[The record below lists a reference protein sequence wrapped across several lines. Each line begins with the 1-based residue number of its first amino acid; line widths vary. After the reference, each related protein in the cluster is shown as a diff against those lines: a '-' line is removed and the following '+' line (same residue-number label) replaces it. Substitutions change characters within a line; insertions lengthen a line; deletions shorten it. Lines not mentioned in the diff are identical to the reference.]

1 MQKQLLPGKRSNSG
15 KDNISEVKTVSPESF
30 LVVQWL
36 GLPASIA
43 EGTRLIPA
51 LETNILQAAKAS
63 APYSLCSETKS
74 SHLNEIPA
82 DHN

>member
-43 EGTRLIPA
+43 EGTRLLPA
-51 LETNILQAAKAS
+51 LETNILQAAKRKKKNS
-63 APYSLCSETKS
+63 
-74 SHLNEIPA
+74 
-82 DHN
+82 

>member
-15 KDNISEVKTVSPESF
+15 KDNISEVKTLSPGSF

-51 LETNILQAAKAS
+51 LETNILQAAKKKKKFLVLFQWYRLA
-63 APYSLCSETKS
+63 
-74 SHLNEIPA
+74 
-82 DHN
+82 